1 MGTAAEDRRHHLQL
15 VQGVVTRLATN
26 SFLVKGW
33 SLTVASAL
41 FGFGATRS
49 EKPLVALGLLVA
61 VVFMILDAY
70 YLFLERAFRNL
81 YDDIRRDRIELFSL
95 DYTKTLVGT
104 PLWRVKLLG
113 VLSTLGSGSIWLFY
127 GPLLGAGA
135 IILCKY
141 ATSP

>member
-1 MGTAAEDRRHHLQL
+1 MTHTPEDRRHHLQL

-49 EKPLVALGLLVA
+49 EKPLVGLGLFVA
-61 VVFMILDAY
+61 AVFMMLDAY
-70 YLFLERAFRNL
+70 YLSLERAFRDL
-81 YDDIRRDRIELFSL
+81 YDAIRQDRIELFSL

-104 PLWRVKLLG
+104 PLWRVKLLR
-113 VLSTLGSGSIWLFY
+113 VLATLGSGSIWLFY
-127 GPLLGAGA
+127 GPLLLAGT
-135 IILCKY
+135 IILCGY
-141 ATSP
+141 AGSS